1 MIAVM
6 LAVGAIMIFRVTA
19 EPVVPIPIRTHATPV
34 SIEFLVTP
42 TPLSFEPIPEP
53 TKPYYVTGY
62 VYGYLSTCGVY
73 KPALPGPEGISKEV
87 TMAGAQHYVA
97 AICPPNAQ
105 KGP

>member
-1 MIAVM
+1 
-6 LAVGAIMIFRVTA
+6 
-19 EPVVPIPIRTHATPV
+19 
-34 SIEFLVTP
+34 
-42 TPLSFEPIPEP
+42 
-53 TKPYYVTGY
+53 